1 MQIIY
6 NKEHGNFMLAGSK
19 ELPRGT
25 VRSFSNSS
33 PLKSTTDVG
42 TVELLPL
49 MNEFK
54 D

>member
-1 MQIIY
+1 
-6 NKEHGNFMLAGSK
+6 MLAGSK

-25 VRSFSNSS
+25 VKSFSNSFL
-33 PLKSTTDVG
+33 LKSTTDVG
-42 TVELLPL
+42 AAELLPL